1 MEGDR
6 LNPLWDLLGVVGDPE
21 AAPLWERDPP
31 GRAAVMKLTD
41 GCPFQC
47 TYCAVRRLTPEF
59 RVRPLERSLAE
70 LDQHMARGCRNIAFF
85 DDALLADAEHGVQP
99 FLDEV
104 LRRGH
109 RVNFHTPNALHARLL
124 TPDLA
129 ALMVRAGFKTFYL
142 GFESV
147 DDTWQETTGGKV
159 SSEHLTQ
166 AAATLRQAGADLRG
180 VTAYVIVGH
189 PRDGEQGVE
198 AAIRAAHALGLR
210 VMLSEFSPIPGTPDG
225 EASRQWIDLDE
236 PLNHNKTAFA
246 IRRLGEGEIN
256 RLKALCRELNG
267 SLPSRTKA

>member
-1 MEGDR
+1 MAG
-6 LNPLWDLLGVVGDPE
+6 NPE
-21 AAPLWERDPP
+21 AAPLWELDPL

-41 GCPFQC
+41 GCPFRC
-47 TYCAVRRLTPEF
+47 TYCAVRWLTPEF
-59 RVRPLERSLAE
+59 CVRPLERSLAE
-70 LDQHMARGCRNIAFF
+70 LDQHMARGCRNIAFY

-109 RVNFHTPNALHARLL
+109 RLNFHTPNALHARLL

-159 SSEHLTQ
+159 SSEHLAQ
-166 AAATLRQAGADLRG
+166 AATTLRQAGADLRG

-189 PRDGEQGVE
+189 PRNSEQGVE
-198 AAIRAAHALGLR
+198 AAMRAAHALGLR

-225 EASRQWIDLDE
+225 EASHLLVGAREILEEMRADE
-236 PLNHNKTAFA
+236 
-246 IRRLGEGEIN
+246 R
-256 RLKALCRELNG
+256 
-267 SLPSRTKA
+267 